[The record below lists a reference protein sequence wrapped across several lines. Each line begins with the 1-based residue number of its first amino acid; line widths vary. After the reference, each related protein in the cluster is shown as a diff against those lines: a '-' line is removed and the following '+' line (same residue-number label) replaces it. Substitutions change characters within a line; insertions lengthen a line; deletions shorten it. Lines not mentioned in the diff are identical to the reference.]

1 MKILV
6 TGGLGFIGSH
16 TCVELLNANY
26 EVVIID
32 NLSNSSIDVLDK
44 IEEIAYKRPKF
55 YQIDVCN
62 KEKIEEVFKENK
74 IEAVIHFA
82 GYKAV
87 GESVSEPLK
96 YYRNNLDSTPEFC
109 SKVILQS

>member
-16 TCVELLNANY
+16 TCVELLNENY

-32 NLSNSSIDVLDK
+32 NLSNSSIDVLER
-44 IEEIAYKRPKF
+44 IEEITSKKPKF
-55 YQIDVCN
+55 YEIDACD
-62 KEKIEEVFKENK
+62 KEKVSTVFKENK
-74 IEAVIHFA
+74 IDAVIHFA

-96 YYRNNLDSTPEFC
+96 YYRNNLDSTLTLLEVM
-109 SKVILQS
+109 K